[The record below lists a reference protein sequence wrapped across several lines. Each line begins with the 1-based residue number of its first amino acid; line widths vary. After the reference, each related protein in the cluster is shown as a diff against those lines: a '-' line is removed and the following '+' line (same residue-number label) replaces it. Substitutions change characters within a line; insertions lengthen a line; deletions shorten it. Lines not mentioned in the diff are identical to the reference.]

1 MEQRRSTSVL
11 SVIAAAL
18 NEGGVVRAAPK
29 GHQEMQTTAI
39 GTLGRAPTDAA
50 WGPRLEAQTTA
61 TGTAG
66 GVLQDHLQYLQ
77 GLQHPGRTTS

>member
-1 MEQRRSTSVL
+1 
-11 SVIAAAL
+11 
-18 NEGGVVRAAPK
+18 
-29 GHQEMQTTAI
+29 MQTTAI